1 MAARQRSRRAQ
12 QRAAGE
18 SGDTELLNHAAV
30 TRMRADL
37 REQRDVAVD
46 KAADSLEAVL
56 TVC

>member
-46 KAADSLEAVL
+46 KAATPLRL
-56 TVC
+56 Y